1 MDGLPA
7 QLIVVVATAI
17 TIALAVL
24 VHFEGLV
31 VLGRHLARR
40 TALVDASGMRGHWAM
55 LWVIAGL
62 LVLHG
67 IEIGVFGLAYWG
79 LSHLLGVAG
88 SHGGLVESV
97 YLSATAYSTVGFGDV
112 EPLAQLRF
120 LVATESVVGLLL
132 IAWSGSFTFIEMSRH
147 WRSEL

>member
-7 QLIVVVATAI
+7 QLLVVVTTAA

-24 VHFEGLV
+24 IHFEGLV

-67 IEIGVFGLAYWG
+67 IEIGVFGMAYWG
-79 LSHLLGVAG
+79 LSHLLGIAG

-112 EPLAQLRF
+112 EPVPQLRF

>member
-1 MDGLPA
+1 MEALPA
-7 QLIVVVATAI
+7 QLVVVVATAM

-31 VLGRHLARR
+31 MLGRHLARR

-67 IEIGVFGLAYWG
+67 IEIGVFGMAYWG
-79 LSHLLGVAG
+79 LSHLLGIAG
-88 SHGGLVESV
+88 THGGLVESV

-112 EPLAQLRF
+112 EPVPQLRF

-132 IAWSGSFTFIEMSRH
+132 ITWSGSFTFIEMSRH

>member
-1 MDGLPA
+1 MEGLPA
-7 QLIVVVATAI
+7 LLVVVVATAV

-24 VHFEGLV
+24 LHFEGLV
-31 VLGRHLARR
+31 ILGRHLARR
-40 TALVDASGMRGHWAM
+40 TALVDDHGLRGHWAM

-62 LVLHG
+62 LLLHCL
-67 IEIGVFGLAYWG
+67 EIAMFGVAYWG
-79 LSHLLGVAG
+79 LSHVLDVAG
-88 SHGGLVESV
+88 THGGLLESM

-112 EPLAQLRF
+112 EPLIQLRF
-120 LVATESVVGLLL
+120 LVAIESVVGLLL